1 MSIALNQALPA
12 FSVSAYPEQTLTQ
25 DNFKGHWTVLYFY
38 PRDDTP
44 GCTQESLAFQERL
57 NDFEA
62 LSTAVIGVSRDDM
75 KSHEKFSHKFNLT
88 FPLICD
94 TDEQL
99 CQLFAVLKEK
109 TNYGKKYIGIERS
122 TFLIDP
128 EGVVRHEWRK
138 VSVPEHVEAV
148 LAQLKQLMA

>member
-1 MSIALNQALPA
+1 MTLALNQALPS
-12 FSVSAYPEQTLTQ
+12 FSLSAYPEQTITN
-25 DNFKGHWTVLYFY
+25 DSFKGHWTVLYFY

-57 NDFEA
+57 ADFEA
-62 LSTAVIGVSRDDM
+62 LSATIMGVSRDDM
-75 KSHEKFSHKFNLT
+75 ASHEKFSHKFNLT

-94 TDEQL
+94 TDEHL
-99 CQLFAVLKEK
+99 CQLFSVLKEK

-138 VSVPEHVEAV
+138 VSVPEHVPAV
-148 LAQLKQLMA
+148 LDKLKEFMA